1 MPMLEILQH
10 LIDQYGYWAV
20 AFGCLL
26 EGEVSV
32 LLGAVAV
39 DQGLLK
45 LPGLMLAAFTGTMVS
60 DVGCYFAGRHF
71 GRPTLARRSRRWR
84 ARARVAER
92 LLNRYGAPAIVGFRF
107 VFGVRSVAPRV
118 FRTVNVNPV
127 RFLLLSCLGAIVWT
141 IGFSLLG
148 LLFAHAL
155 TALLHHVKQVEIGL
169 LIVILLASIVG
180 LVLYL
185 LRCHRLI

>member
-1 MPMLEILQH
+1 MLETLQN
-10 LIDQYGYWAV
+10 LINQYGYWAV

-32 LLGAVAV
+32 VLGALAV

-60 DVGCYFAGRHF
+60 DVGFYLAGRHF

-92 LLNRYGAPAIVGFRF
+92 LLARYGAPAIVGFRF
-107 VFGVRSVAPRV
+107 VFGLRSVAPFV
-118 FRTVNVNPV
+118 FGTVNVKPL
-127 RFLLLSCLGAIVWT
+127 RFLVLSSIGAAIWAV
-141 IGFSLLG
+141 GFSLIG

-155 TALLHHVKQVEIGL
+155 TAL
-169 LIVILLASIVG
+169 
-180 LVLYL
+180 
-185 LRCHRLI
+185 